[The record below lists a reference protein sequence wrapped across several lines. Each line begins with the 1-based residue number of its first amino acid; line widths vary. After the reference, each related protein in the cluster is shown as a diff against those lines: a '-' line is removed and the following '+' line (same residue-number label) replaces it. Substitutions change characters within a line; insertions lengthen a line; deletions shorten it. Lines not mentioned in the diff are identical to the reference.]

1 MTLFGEAVSLGTAFF
16 LILALLLALS
26 FECVNGFH
34 DTANAVATV
43 IYTKALPPTVAV
55 VWSGIW
61 NLIGVLV
68 SSGAVAYGI
77 VALLPV
83 ELVLNVGSSA
93 GFAMVFALLISAIIW
108 NAGTWYL
115 GLPASSSHS
124 LIGSIMGVG
133 LANSLFSP
141 GHVFGEGVNWSKVQD
156 TFASLLISPLV
167 GFICSAILLLVAKAL
182 IRIPSLYREPDKTK
196 APPWWIRIILWITC
210 TGVSFAHGSND
221 GQKGMGLIMLI
232 MVGILPG
239 AFALNMAA
247 PPEDLQKILTSAK
260 AAAPILDRYAQGG
273 AQMDDKAAG
282 DELSAYIK
290 VDGKFTDKEFP
301 AVRSENDAVIEA
313 LDGKNIF
320 ADVPHD
326 QRSALRSQL
335 YLVNTAIAK
344 LIKSGKVTDPGEK
357 AILAKFSS
365 QIKPITD
372 YIPVWVK
379 VAVACALGFGTMVG
393 WKRIVV
399 TVGEKIG
406 KSHLTYA
413 QGASAELVAMGTI
426 LAADNLGLPVSTT
439 HVLSSGVAGTMAA
452 NGSGLQMQTLRNIAL
467 AWLLTLPACV
477 LLGAGFFSG
486 GLFLIFNILHW
497 H

>member
-1 MTLFGEAVSLGTAFF
+1 VTQTGQ
-16 LILALLLALS
+16 ALLFS
-26 FECVNGFH
+26 
-34 DTANAVATV
+34 
-43 IYTKALPPTVAV
+43 P
-55 VWSGIW
+55 
-61 NLIGVLV
+61 LIGFF
-68 SSGAVAYGI
+68 VAG
-77 VALLPV
+77 
-83 ELVLNVGSSA
+83 
-93 GFAMVFALLISAIIW
+93 ALLIA
-108 NAGTWYL
+108 AKFLLRRPELYKAPEGDRPPTWW
-115 GLPASSSHS
+115 
-124 LIGSIMGVG
+124 VR
-133 LANSLFSP
+133 
-141 GHVFGEGVNWSKVQD
+141 
-156 TFASLLISPLV
+156 T
-167 GFICSAILLLVAKAL
+167 LLVL
-182 IRIPSLYREPDKTK
+182 
-196 APPWWIRIILWITC
+196 TC

-247 PPEDLQKILTSAK
+247 GHEDVERILTSAK

-273 AQMDDKAAG
+273 AQIEQKAAN

-290 VDGKFTDKEFP
+290 VDGKFTEKEFP
-301 AVRSENDAVIEA
+301 AVKAENDAIIRA
-313 LDGKNIF
+313 LDGRNTF

-326 QRSALRSQL
+326 ERSALRSQL

-344 LIKSGKVTDPGEK
+344 LIKTGKVTDPAEK
-357 AILAKFSS
+357 AILAKYSS

-486 GLFLIFNILHW
+486 GLFLIFNVLRW